1 MDALTPLALEPSSS
15 TRRAE
20 TVLVPLLELD
30 APPLA
35 LALALRLVQE
45 RGGRVVLLHAVHLS
59 VVGEER
65 GIPRARLLADLRL
78 ETEQTLARIVESCG
92 ASARVEIVVEAGR
105 PDEVMAVQARRRQA
119 SLLVLQVPAR
129 PRWLRWWPH
138 RIARFA
144 LTHAPCPV
152 CLLTANPTDPVYTLV
167 VRNPT
172 KPSPPSAS
180 PTRYESTSLSRSL
193 FRVLASK

>member
-1 MDALTPLALEPSSS
+1 MEALTPLALEPSPSPMC
-15 TRRAE
+15 AE

-30 APPLA
+30 AAPLA

-92 ASARVEIVVEAGR
+92 A
-105 PDEVMAVQARRRQA
+105 
-119 SLLVLQVPAR
+119 
-129 PRWLRWWPH
+129 
-138 RIARFA
+138 
-144 LTHAPCPV
+144 
-152 CLLTANPTDPVYTLV
+152 
-167 VRNPT
+167 
-172 KPSPPSAS
+172 
-180 PTRYESTSLSRSL
+180 
-193 FRVLASK
+193 